1 MKAMQLK
8 INHEIKYQ
16 PGTQRVL
23 DYATTLSNVK
33 NILPDIGVT
42 ELTDLTHLDRVGIP
56 VVAATRPS
64 AGYGAITVYSGKGAT
79 PIHARISAIM
89 ESVERCFAEIPE
101 TNTDFKYKPVNTDR
115 INDSYENLMGEN
127 AIDPETLF
135 LPEPLPEN
143 MKLEWM
149 PGWDLMGESEML
161 VPSNAVYHPYTRG
174 MFIFRSNT
182 NGLASGNTIEEAIVH
197 GLLEVIERDAISVT
211 EYSRNTGREVLLHE
225 DDGDVYDLKSRFEEA
240 GISVKLWLLPSI
252 TGISVVVAAL
262 DDIKTRDP
270 TMLVMGAGA
279 HLKPAHAI
287 YRALTEAAQFRL
299 SQISGARED
308 VQKRTGFV
316 MDAGYERMKRMNKF
330 WYVDGET
337 IELAKIPDLS
347 SNTPAKDIGTITE
360 RLRGAA
366 SHAIVVDL
374 SQPWIDVPVV
384 RTIIPTFELYTVDRE
399 RIGSRAIAARKEQ
412 EQEAMRVK
420 RDMRG
425 RRRSNKGAGGP

>member
-1 MKAMQLK
+1 MQLT

-23 DYATTLSNVK
+23 DYETTLSNVAK
-33 NILPDIGVT
+33 LLPDIGVT
-42 ELTDLTHLDRVGIP
+42 ELTDITHLDRVGIP
-56 VVAATRPS
+56 VIAANRPS
-64 AGYGAITVYSGKGAT
+64 AGCGAITVYSGKGAT

-101 TNTDFKYKPVNTDR
+101 TNADFKDKTFNRDTL
-115 INDSYENLMGEN
+115 IDSYENLGGEN

-135 LPEPLPEN
+135 LPEPLPDN
-143 MKLEWM
+143 TKLEWT
-149 PGWDLMGESEML
+149 PGWDLLSESEIL

-174 MFIFRSNT
+174 MFLFRSNT

-197 GLLEVIERDAISVT
+197 GLLEVIERDALSIT
-211 EYSRNTGREVLLHE
+211 EYSRNTGREVILHE
-225 DDGDVYDLKSRFEEA
+225 DDGVVYDLKNTFEKA
-240 GISVKLWLLPSI
+240 GVPVKLWLLPSV
-252 TGISVVVAAL
+252 TGIAVVVAVL

-279 HLKPAHAI
+279 YLNPTHAV

-308 VQKRTGFV
+308 VQNRTGFV
-316 MDAGYERMKRMNKF
+316 EGAGYDRMKRMNKF
-330 WYVDGET
+330 WYADGET
-337 IELAKIPDLS
+337 IELAKIPDIS
-347 SNTPAKDIGTITE
+347 SNTPAKDIESITE
-360 RLRGAA
+360 RLHDVAPY
-366 SHAIVVDL
+366 AIVVDM

-399 RIGSRAIAARKEQ
+399 RIGSRAIAARKERGQ
-412 EQEAMRVK
+412 TAMCARWDA
-420 RDMRG
+420 RH
-425 RRRSNKGAGGP
+425 RRRMKKSAGNQ

>member
-1 MKAMQLK
+1 MQLK
-8 INHEIKYQ
+8 INHAIKYQ
-16 PGTQRVL
+16 PDTQRVL
-23 DYATTLSNVK
+23 DYETTLSNVE
-33 NILPDIGVT
+33 NILPDIGVA
-42 ELTDLTHLDRVGIP
+42 ELTDITDLDRVGIP

-64 AGYGAITVYSGKGAT
+64 AGYGAIKIYSGKGAT

-101 TNTDFKYKPVNTDR
+101 ANTDFKGKPINTD
-115 INDSYENLMGEN
+115 IITDSYENLRREN

-143 MKLEWM
+143 TRLEWM
-149 PGWDLMGESEML
+149 QGWDLISESEVL
-161 VPSNAVYHPYTRG
+161 VPSNAVYHPYARG
-174 MFIFRSNT
+174 ISIFRSNT

-197 GLLEVIERDAISVT
+197 GLLEVIERDALSVT

-225 DDGDVYDLKSRFEEA
+225 DDGVVYDLKKRFEEA

-252 TGISVVVAAL
+252 TEISVVVAVL
-262 DDIKTRDP
+262 DDVKTRDP

-279 HLKPAHAI
+279 HLKPAHAV

-299 SQISGARED
+299 SQISGARDD

-316 MDAGYERMKRMNKF
+316 HEAGYERMKQVNRF

-347 SNTPAKDIGTITE
+347 SNTPAKDIEAIIE

-366 SHAIVVDL
+366 LHAIVVDL

-384 RTIIPTFELYTVDRE
+384 RTIIPTFELYRVDRE
-399 RIGSRAIAARKEQ
+399 RLGSRAREARKEHKQ
-412 EQEAMRVK
+412 GMMRVK
-420 RDMRG
+420 RDTGG
-425 RRRSNKGAGGP
+425 RRRLKLP

>member
-1 MKAMQLK
+1 MQLK

-23 DYATTLSNVK
+23 DYETTLSNVK

-42 ELTDLTHLDRVGIP
+42 GLTDITHLDRVGIP

-101 TNTDFKYKPVNTDR
+101 TNVDFKDKPINTDR
-115 INDSYENLMGEN
+115 ITDSYEDLRGEN

-135 LPEPLPEN
+135 LPEPLPDN
-143 MKLEWM
+143 TKLEWM
-149 PGWDLMGESEML
+149 PGWDLVGASEML

-174 MFIFRSNT
+174 VFIFRSNT

-225 DDGDVYDLKSRFEEA
+225 DDGDVYDLKKRFEEA

-279 HLKPAHAI
+279 HLNPTHAI

-316 MDAGYERMKRMNKF
+316 MGAGYDRMKRMNKF

-347 SNTPAKDIGTITE
+347 SNTPAKDIGAITE
-360 RLRGAA
+360 RLSGAA
-366 SHAIVVDL
+366 SYAIVVDL

-412 EQEAMRVK
+412 EAMRVK

-425 RRRSNKGAGGP
+425 RRRSNRSAGNP